1 MGGDRIVK
9 IDGKNVAGIKI
20 KDAEVMKR
28 LKGQRG
34 TLVTV
39 SIFRKGLKK
48 LKDFTITRN
57 VIPTYSV
64 DIAYMPNS
72 TTGYIKLS
80 KFSAS
85 TYDEMVAAISKLEKQ
100 GIIDGYEVRL
110 NPARFD
116 RSLIAFILVSLQ
128 PQSDESELGRVLAA
142 IPDVQEVHHVAGEDG
157 FMVKLRAA
165 DTAHLER
172 IRREKIAALPH
183 VRSTRTLIVLQT
195 YKETARIPLDDSAIQ
210 KLKKRRS

>member
-1 MGGDRIVK
+1 MDDISLK
-9 IDGKNVAGIKI
+9 ILKILQQKARVPNIEVARQVGM
-20 KDAEVMKR
+20 APSGVLERVR
-28 LKGQRG
+28 
-34 TLVTV
+34 
-39 SIFRKGLKK
+39 
-48 LKDFTITRN
+48 
-57 VIPTYSV
+57 
-64 DIAYMPNS
+64 
-72 TTGYIKLS
+72 
-80 KFSAS
+80 
-85 TYDEMVAAISKLEKQ
+85 KLEKQ

-128 PQSDESELGRVLAA
+128 PESDESELGRVLAA

-172 IRREKIAALPH
+172 IRREKIVALPQ

>member
-1 MGGDRIVK
+1 MDDISLK
-9 IDGKNVAGIKI
+9 ILKILQQKARVPNIEVARQVGM
-20 KDAEVMKR
+20 APSGVLERVR
-28 LKGQRG
+28 
-34 TLVTV
+34 
-39 SIFRKGLKK
+39 
-48 LKDFTITRN
+48 
-57 VIPTYSV
+57 
-64 DIAYMPNS
+64 
-72 TTGYIKLS
+72 
-80 KFSAS
+80 
-85 TYDEMVAAISKLEKQ
+85 KLEKQ

-116 RSLIAFILVSLQ
+116 RSLIAFIFVFLQ

-172 IRREKIAALPH
+172 IRREKIAALPQ